1 MEKYTKWITS
11 SILISIL
18 SIAVILIF
26 TLDKTT
32 VAVIREIRPEYILA
46 ALVIHIFSF
55 IVWGMRVRVM
65 SSALGHKINL
75 LKASEIVVSGT
86 FVAAL
91 TPSSIGGEP
100 LRIHLLRQ
108 DKMPLGQATAV
119 VMSERLLDTVLM
131 LLVVPFSLYLFRG
144 MLSDPRLDVVLV
156 LGVLLTA
163 VSLVLMLGALLRPLR
178 VKLVINNLLKWMIE
192 RFSGKK
198 IGDKLF
204 SLSKSID
211 GVINEFNEGVNLFFT
226 SGLAGLFYGI
236 IFTILYW
243 IVEFASLPVI
253 LMGLNQPPSVLIC
266 FAAQVLLMIIIIVPL
281 TPGSSGVA
289 ELAATSLFSVFMS
302 ASILGIAVLAWRAFT
317 FYVNILVG
325 GFVSFKLLKETE
337 MVKKYL
343 KSPQSEL

>member
-1 MEKYTKWITS
+1 MEKYTKWITI
-11 SILISIL
+11 SILISIV

-32 VAVIREIRPEYILA
+32 VAVIREIKPEYLLA

-55 IVWGMRVRVM
+55 VVWGMRVKVM
-65 SSALGHKINL
+65 TSALGHKINL
-75 LKASEIVVSGT
+75 LRTSEIVASGT

-100 LRIHLLRQ
+100 LRIHLLRR

-119 VMSERLLDTVLM
+119 VMSERLLDTVFM
-131 LLVVPFSLYLFRG
+131 LLAVPFSLYLFRG
-144 MLSDPRLDVVLV
+144 MLSDPRLDIVLL

-163 VSLVLMLGALLRPLR
+163 VSFVLMLGALMRPLR
-178 VKLVINNLLKWMIE
+178 VKLALNNLLKWMTE
-192 RFSGKK
+192 RFDGKK
-198 IGDKLF
+198 MENKLN
-204 SLSKSID
+204 SLSKSVD
-211 GVINEFNEGVNLFFT
+211 GVIGDFNEGVNLFFT
-226 SGLAGLFYGI
+226 DGRAGIFYGI

-253 LMGLNQPPSVLIC
+253 LMGLNQPPSLLAC

-302 ASILGIAVLAWRAFT
+302 ASVLGIAVLAWRAFT

-325 GFVSFKLLKETE
+325 GFVSFKLLKDTET
-337 MVKKYL
+337 VKKYL
-343 KSPQSEL
+343 ESPQSEL

>member
-1 MEKYTKWITS
+1 
-11 SILISIL
+11 LISIL
-18 SIAVILIF
+18 SIAVIFIF
-26 TLDKTT
+26 TQDKTT
-32 VAVIREIRPEYILA
+32 IAVIREIRPGYILA

-55 IVWGMRVRVM
+55 VVWGMRVRVM
-65 SSALGHKINL
+65 SFTLGHKINL

-100 LRIHLLRQ
+100 FRIHLLRQ

-119 VMSERLLDTVLM
+119 VVTERLLDTLLM
-131 LLVVPFSLYLFRG
+131 LLAVPFALYLFRG
-144 MLSDPRLDVVLV
+144 MLSDSRVDIVLL

-163 VSLVLMLGALLRPLR
+163 VSLILMLGALLRPLR
-178 VKLVINNLLKWMIE
+178 VKLVINRLLKWMIE
-192 RFSGKK
+192 RFNGKK
-198 IGDKLF
+198 IGNKLSNF
-204 SLSKSID
+204 SQSID
-211 GVINEFNEGVNLFFT
+211 GVINEFNEGVNLFLT
-226 SGLAGLFYGI
+226 DGRAGLFYGA

-243 IVEFASLPVI
+243 IVEFSSLPVI

-266 FAAQVLLMIIIIVPL
+266 FAAQALLIIIIIVPL

-289 ELAATSLFSVFMS
+289 ELAATSLFSVFMP

-325 GFVSFKLLKETE
+325 GFVSFRLLKDTET
-337 MVKKYL
+337 VKRYL
-343 KSPQSEL
+343 K

>member
-11 SILISIL
+11 SILISIF
-18 SIAVILIF
+18 SIAVVLLL
-26 TLDKTT
+26 TLDKNT
-32 VAVIREIRPEYILA
+32 VAVIREIRPVYIFA
-46 ALVIHIFSF
+46 AFVIHILSF
-55 IVWGMRVRVM
+55 VVWGMRIRVM

-75 LKASEIVVSGT
+75 LKASEIAVSGT

-119 VMSERLLDTVLM
+119 VMSERLLDTALM
-131 LLVVPFSLYLFRG
+131 LLAVPFSLYLFRG
-144 MLSDPRLDVVLV
+144 TLSDPRLDIVLL

-163 VSLVLMLGALLRPLR
+163 VSLVLMLGALLRPLS
-178 VKLVINNLLKWMIE
+178 VKLIINNLLKWMIE
-192 RFSGKK
+192 RFNGKK
-198 IGDKLF
+198 IGNKLYN
-204 SLSKSID
+204 LSKSID
-211 GVINEFNEGVNLFFT
+211 GVISEFNEGVNLFFT
-226 SGLAGLFYGI
+226 SGLTGLFFGM

>member
-1 MEKYTKWITS
+1 MENYTKWITS

-18 SIAVILIF
+18 SIAVIFIF
-26 TLDKTT
+26 TQDKTT
-32 VAVIREIRPEYILA
+32 IAVIREIRPGYILA

-55 IVWGMRVRVM
+55 VVWGMRVRVM
-65 SSALGHKINL
+65 SFTLGHKINL

-100 LRIHLLRQ
+100 FRIHLLRQ

-119 VMSERLLDTVLM
+119 VVTERLLDTLLM
-131 LLVVPFSLYLFRG
+131 LLAVPFALYLFRG
-144 MLSDPRLDVVLV
+144 MLSDSRVDIVLL

-163 VSLVLMLGALLRPLR
+163 VSLILMLGALLRPLR
-178 VKLVINNLLKWMIE
+178 VKLVINRLLKWMIE
-192 RFSGKK
+192 RFNGKK
-198 IGDKLF
+198 IGNKLSNF
-204 SLSKSID
+204 SQSID
-211 GVINEFNEGVNLFFT
+211 GVINEFNEGVNLFLT
-226 SGLAGLFYGI
+226 DGRAGLFYGA

-243 IVEFASLPVI
+243 IVEFSSLPVI

-266 FAAQVLLMIIIIVPL
+266 FAAQALLIIIIIVPL

-289 ELAATSLFSVFMS
+289 ELAATSLFSVFMP

-325 GFVSFKLLKETE
+325 GFVSFRLLKDTET
-337 MVKKYL
+337 VKRYL
-343 KSPQSEL
+343 K